1 MSDDHTIRP
10 RERETIDELLSLQA
24 QFTMLAG
31 FIEGLT
37 DGREGSDTVRK
48 GGIADLRRMLH
59 GMTFYK
65 AMLAGRFKVVD
76 K

>member
-1 MSDDHTIRP
+1 MKS
-10 RERETIDELLSLQA
+10 REDQRTIDELLSLQG

-37 DGREGSDTVRK
+37 AGREGSDCVRK
-48 GGIADLRRMLH
+48 GGLAELRQLLH
-59 GMTFYK
+59 GMAYYK